1 MIHKNASQLRAD
13 GSLRESGCYR
23 RVNTA
28 GQGTYGLAR
37 SNLLSNLSHTLLD
50 KGLGRPFSLKA
61 ANVEQEIVDD
71 VCPMRGVGHFGMEL
85 QPIELALLVSH
96 SSQRRIGRVGQCLE
110 RWGQFL
116 DPIAMAHPDRLR
128 EWEAGK

>member
-1 MIHKNASQLRAD
+1 MIHKNANQLRAD
-13 GSLRESGCYR
+13 GSLRESGCHR

-28 GQGTYGLAR
+28 GQGTNSFAR
-37 SNLLSNLSHTLLD
+37 SNLLLNLSHTLPD
-50 KGLGRPFSLKA
+50 KGLGRPFSHKA
-61 ANVEQEIVDD
+61 ANLKQEIADD

-85 QPIELALLVSH
+85 QPVKLALLVPH
-96 SSQRRIGRVGQCLE
+96 GGQRRIARVGQCLKP
-110 RWGQFL
+110 WGQFL